1 VPTNV
6 LKNFRGKIMG
16 NKFQHGFTLLELL
29 VVVAILSVLIGL
41 VAPKIMDRP
50 DEARVVRAKSDIQAL
65 ESTLNI
71 YKLDNYAYPSTD
83 QGLEALV
90 NKPADA
96 PNWKQGGYIKKV
108 PKDPWGRPYLY
119 LSPGVKGPVDIYT
132 LGADGQEGGEG
143 FNADIGNWNLE

>member
-1 VPTNV
+1 
-6 LKNFRGKIMG
+6 MG